1 MFGESSWQSGV
12 DCENEMAPLFSS
24 HHLVETWDDFIDQ
37 FTDYR
42 TVTVNWTVLAC
53 RLSSE
58 QRTNRKQNAAL
69 SFYEF
74 TGRDRT
80 AFSIEPLFIHG
91 FICQENEIG
100 SFQFISWLWLLH
112 TAASVLLCLI
122 VYSWDK
128 SQSRIE
134 ESWINYSENMQIR
147 WGSDLKEPS
156 SLKKK
161 VWGNSPVYVSA
172 HVCSVHTVCNSHLS
186 ILTGVDIMSL
196 FKVALKSNFIFK
208 ALTPM

>member
-1 MFGESSWQSGV
+1 MGRFYWSVHWLQNSYSQLDRFGLPAFIRAENKQETKRSS
-12 DCENEMAPLFSS
+12 LFLWVYRKRSDS
-24 HHLVETWDDFIDQ
+24 FFYWASVYSWIHL
-37 FTDYR
+37 
-42 TVTVNWTVLAC
+42 
-53 RLSSE
+53 
-58 QRTNRKQNAAL
+58 
-69 SFYEF
+69 
-74 TGRDRT
+74 
-80 AFSIEPLFIHG
+80 P
-91 FICQENEIG
+91 ENEIG
-100 SFQFISWLWLLH
+100 SFQFISWLLLLH